1 MRRMICK
8 IPDSFIETR
17 IDDELVLVQVDRG
30 TFHSLK
36 TSGLAIWDLIDGTRD
51 KSAIVEALAREFDV
65 AREQCDA
72 EVQRFLDQLH
82 KAGLIALG

>member
-1 MRRMICK
+1 MNRMIRK

-36 TSGLAIWDLIDGTRD
+36 SSGLAIWDLIDGTRD
-51 KSAIVEALAREFDV
+51 RPAIVAALAREFDV
-65 AREQCDA
+65 APEQCDA
-72 EVQRFLDQLH
+72 EVLRFLDQLH
-82 KAGLIALG
+82 KAGLVVLD